1 MLDIQILP
9 AATVTVL
16 KLNGELTATGTSAVR
31 AAALRL
37 RQGGKLLVDLQGVR
51 KVDRPGLAAL
61 VAPAGA
67 GPLEGPQRAGWR
79 CNTPSVV
86 DLLHR
91 EGIDRLFPLQ
101 PVAPA
106 AAANR

>member
-9 AATVTVL
+9 AATGTVL
-16 KLNGELTATGTSAVR
+16 TLSGELTASGTSAVR

-37 RQGGKLLVDLQGVR
+37 RQGGRLLVDLRGIR

-61 VAPAGA
+61 VALLVRARSKARSVGLACSTPA
-67 GPLEGPQRAGWR
+67 
-79 CNTPSVV
+79 VV

-101 PVAPA
+101 AVPPVPA
-106 AAANR
+106 AR

>member
-16 KLNGELTATGTSAVR
+16 KFNGELTVSGTSAVR
-31 AAALRL
+31 AAAMRL
-37 RQGGKLLVDLQGVR
+37 RQGGRLLVDLRGIR

-61 VAPAGA
+61 VA
-67 GPLEGPQRAGWR
+67 LLVRARSKVRTVGLA
-79 CNTPSVV
+79 CSTPSVV

-101 PVAPA
+101 PVPPVGA
-106 AAANR
+106 ASR

>member
-1 MLDIQILP
+1 VLDIQILP

-16 KLNGELTATGTSAVR
+16 KLNGELTANGTSAVR

-37 RQGGKLLVDLQGVR
+37 RQGSKLLVDLRGIR

-61 VAPAGA
+61 VA
-67 GPLEGPQRAGWR
+67 LLVRARSRARSVGLA

-101 PVAPA
+101 PMPPTRA
-106 AAANR
+106 AR

>member
-9 AATVTVL
+9 AAAVTVL
-16 KLNGELTATGTSAVR
+16 RFDGELTSSGAAAVR
-31 AAALRL
+31 AASGRIRDAGRL
-37 RQGGKLLVDLQGVR
+37 VVDLSGVR

-61 VAPAGA
+61 VGLLMKAKS
-67 GPLEGPQRAGWR
+67 RARTVGLR
-79 CNTPSVV
+79 CASPSVV

-101 PVAPA
+101 PATTDG
-106 AAANR
+106 R